1 RPLAGVRVA
10 TPREW
15 LQRRHPEMW
24 VTTTDAD
31 GVYRIAGLPPASG
44 AQLLFDHDDHAVVG
58 VTHSTGDPGET
69 VEVPA
74 VTLPRPGTIRGRVTR
89 GGRPLPGASVFIG
102 RGLRGATAVTG
113 PDGGYELHNVA
124 PGRYRVMARW
134 STLPIQVADGV
145 AEVVSGGVIDAM
157 DIGFPPGRRVRGVVY
172 DEGGAPV
179 AEALVFVAGA
189 PGASS
194 ATDAA
199 GRFEMEVPEGDV
211 ELQFYS
217 PNFVTQ
223 TREVVPASV

>member
-1 RPLAGVRVA
+1 
-10 TPREW
+10 
-15 LQRRHPEMW
+15 
-24 VTTTDAD
+24 
-31 GVYRIAGLPPASG
+31 
-44 AQLLFDHDDHAVVG
+44 
-58 VTHSTGDPGET
+58 
-69 VEVPA
+69 
-74 VTLPRPGTIRGRVTR
+74 
-89 GGRPLPGASVFIG
+89 
-102 RGLRGATAVTG
+102 
-113 PDGGYELHNVA
+113 
-124 PGRYRVMARW
+124 
-134 STLPIQVADGV
+134 ADGV

-223 TREVVPASV
+223 TREVVPASVEQVVVRLPWVVTGSVEAVLLGLPGPRPLRAAVVRLTPLDLSATADENVRRQRHVVSAGVRTSAGRLRLERVPVGSSRLTIHVPGYAPFTHDI